1 MSEWRPEGMP
11 TAYEAVGKI
20 IDYDGKP
27 IRGNAR
33 AGFLDGYE
41 RAERAML
48 AALREGG
55 VHGQY
60 TAGIDE
66 GPWIVGD
73 DGTYFDIADVV
84 SDENKKGYLVFIPD
98 KE

>member
-1 MSEWRPEGMP
+1 MSEWRPG
-11 TAYEAVGKI
+11 GW
-20 IDYDGKP
+20 
-27 IRGNAR
+27 GNPWGETLALSPDKQTQYL
-33 AGFLDGYE
+33 LDNIFENG
-41 RAERAML
+41 ADTML
-48 AALREGG
+48 ATLMEGG
-55 VHGQY
+55 VYGQY

>member
-1 MSEWRPEGMP
+1 MSEWRPGDWKNPYSGVEF
-11 TAYEAVGKI
+11 ADWAESLWEAGADAIV
-20 IDYDGKP
+20 
-27 IRGNAR
+27 
-33 AGFLDGYE
+33 
-41 RAERAML
+41 
-48 AALREGG
+48 AALIQGG
-55 VHGQY
+55 VYGQY